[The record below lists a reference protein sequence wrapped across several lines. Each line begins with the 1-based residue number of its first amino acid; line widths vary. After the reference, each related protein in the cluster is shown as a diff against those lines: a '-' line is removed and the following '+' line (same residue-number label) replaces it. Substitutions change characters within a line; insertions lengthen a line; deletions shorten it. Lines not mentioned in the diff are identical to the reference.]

1 MPPKTNRPTG
11 MRARRNRDGTSTFY
25 MLRPGGQKL
34 ILGNDFGVACSRWVD
49 EQHTRVRD
57 YRPATALALLDA
69 FEQCS
74 LPLLDTHATAHRSSE
89 LAILR
94 EYFSKRGNPRLEAI
108 DCEVNFLTWYGA
120 AKRASLA
127 DAVIR
132 LFRFV
137 WTFSQRVGI
146 GNDACPWKSF
156 DLSKARL
163 QLEAVDVVY
172 GFASAPLKD
181 LLGELIAKASTAIV
195 EQDRDPSESTSLQVQ
210 LKQAVSL
217 AVASLRSCG
226 RLDLVPAVYQLTV
239 DDLIALR
246 GSPTVALARPPGRIL
261 LGHRRKEALAA
272 LRSEAKSTHAV
283 QQACAAPHPV
293 EPGMCWCPRVECRDS
308 WHKKQERR

>member
-1 MPPKTNRPTG
+1 MPPKTNRPAD

-49 EQHTRVRD
+49 EQHTRVRQS
-57 YRPATALALLDA
+57 RPATALALLDA

-74 LPLLDTHATAHRSSE
+74 LPLLDTHATAHRSNE

-94 EYFSKRGNPRLEAI
+94 EYFTKRRNPRLEAI
-108 DCEVNFLTWYGA
+108 NCEVDFLTWYGA

-132 LFRFV
+132 LFRLV
-137 WTFSQRVGI
+137 WKFAQRLEI
-146 GNDACPWKSF
+146 SNDACPWKSF

-163 QLEAVDVVY
+163 QLEAADVLH
-172 GFASAPLKD
+172 GFAPPPLKD
-181 LLGELIAKASTAIV
+181 LLGALLTKGETTTI
-195 EQDRDPSESTSLQVQ
+195 EHDRDPSESKSLQVQ
-210 LKQAVSL
+210 LRQAVSL
-217 AVASLRSCG
+217 AVARLRSCG
-226 RLDLVPAVYQLTV
+226 RLDLVPAMYQLTV

-261 LGHRRKEALAA
+261 LEHRRKEALAS
-272 LRSEAKSTHAV
+272 LRSEAKPPTAARTACVKSHTNAV
-283 QQACAAPHPV
+283 SQTDNNLPVVAP
-293 EPGMCWCPRVECRDS
+293 RALR
-308 WHKKQERR
+308 QEEQ

>member
-1 MPPKTNRPTG
+1 
-11 MRARRNRDGTSTFY
+11 
-25 MLRPGGQKL
+25 MLRPEGQKL

-49 EQHTRVRD
+49 EQHTRVRQS
-57 YRPATALALLDA
+57 RPATALALLDA

-94 EYFSKRGNPRLEAI
+94 EYFTDRGNPRLEAI
-108 DCEVNFLTWYGA
+108 DGEVDFLTWYGA
-120 AKRASLA
+120 ANHASLA

-137 WTFSQRVGI
+137 WKFSQQLEI
-146 GNDACPWKSF
+146 SNDACPWKSF

-172 GFASAPLKD
+172 GFASVPLKD
-181 LLGELIAKASTAIV
+181 LLGELLAKAATTIV
-195 EQDRDPSESTSLQVQ
+195 EQDHDPSESKIMQVQ

-217 AVASLRSCG
+217 AVTRLRSCG
-226 RLDLVPAVYQLTV
+226 RLDLVSAVYQLTV

-246 GSPTVALARPPGRIL
+246 GSPTVALARPSGRIL
-261 LGHRRKEALAA
+261 LDHRRKEALAS
-272 LRSEAKSTHAV
+272 LRSEAKSTHAA
-283 QQACAAPHPV
+283 QQACVASHPATF
-293 EPGMCWCPRVECRDS
+293 GRAKCPTV
-308 WHKKQERR
+308 